1 MEKFNEKKL
10 QIFGSEIAAKAAL
23 FNLKPLENNNK
34 KAKKWQK
41 VANPFHFV
49 LVLITAISSVAVKK
63 NLMTKREVKKSYRTK
78 IHFLKQSW
86 LPSDVEHERCIKSYS
101 E

>member
-34 KAKKWQK
+34 KAKK
-41 VANPFHFV
+41 
-49 LVLITAISSVAVKK
+49 
-63 NLMTKREVKKSYRTK
+63 
-78 IHFLKQSW
+78 
-86 LPSDVEHERCIKSYS
+86 
-101 E
+101 